1 MRFANYN
8 MFGLPDY
15 NNTEIPSI
23 PYSTIRTHT
32 QEILKVSM
40 PSSWC
45 SVFQFHSHETLQGCL
60 LDTLG
65 YSAPTRGLK
74 SCRSVFPTSTPP
86 IAQTPARCGSF
97 RK

>member
-45 SVFQFHSHETLQGCL
+45 SVFQFHSHENASRLSPRHLRILCTHKGLEILPQRVPNVH
-60 LDTLG
+60 
-65 YSAPTRGLK
+65 PTHCAN
-74 SCRSVFPTSTPP
+74 SS
-86 IAQTPARCGSF
+86 
-97 RK
+97 